1 MSLPFSHSYRRS
13 AITLVSAAAAASLV
27 LASCAPDDDDD
38 DSTEPNEAET
48 VTVTAE
54 PTEDATDD
62 TTDDATGAES
72 TDEAEA
78 TETAEATEASG
89 DHAVFTALEAVQAE
103 YPDATIIDFE
113 YEGGSVDVHII
124 EGDTEWE
131 LTVDP
136 DTEDITSTDEESAD
150 SDDLQKVE
158 DASVDIIDALRT
170 AVDETGA
177 DPDEG
182 SLDTESGTVVWEF
195 EMSDGTDIY
204 IDAATGD
211 VVS

>member
-1 MSLPFSHSYRRS
+1 M
-13 AITLVSAAAAASLV
+13 VSAAAAASLV

-38 DSTEPNEAET
+38 DATEPNEAET

>member
-38 DSTEPNEAET
+38 DATEPNEAET

>member
-1 MSLPFSHSYRRS
+1 MSLSFSHSYRRS

-38 DSTEPNEAET
+38 DATEPNEAET

>member
-1 MSLPFSHSYRRS
+1 MSLSFSHSYRRS